1 MGNGDRQRR
10 RVTSHGYAQVDGL
23 FVGLLSGTS
32 IDAIDAALFRIEG
45 HSIRMLS
52 ALAVPI
58 APSIKSELLYL
69 TECDTVSPER
79 IGLVDRQFGA
89 CLADA
94 AMRLLTSAGE
104 PPEAIRAIGSHGQTI
119 RHRPARDGTLT
130 SGFTWQIGD
139 PNTIAE
145 TTGICTVADFRRR
158 DVAAGGQGAP
168 LVPAFHL
175 WAFGSGTRERVI
187 VNIGGMANISVLRPS
202 SVHGFDTGPGNAL
215 LDGWN
220 RRHGRGDYDRD
231 GDWARSGSV
240 DSRLIARLLE
250 HPYLGLA
257 APKSTG
263 REEFN
268 LAWLDG
274 LLNGLDVAARD
285 VQATLLTFT
294 AATIANA
301 ILDTLPESG
310 EVFVCGGGIHNACL
324 MEQLR
329 KRLQPRQVESTAA
342 LGIEPDWVEAGLFAW
357 LARQTLSGRPGNL
370 PSVTGAGHA
379 VVLGAIHLG
388 RNRPRSD

>member
-1 MGNGDRQRR
+1 
-10 RVTSHGYAQVDGL
+10 
-23 FVGLLSGTS
+23 
-32 IDAIDAALFRIEG
+32 
-45 HSIRMLS
+45 
-52 ALAVPI
+52 
-58 APSIKSELLYL
+58 
-69 TECDTVSPER
+69 
-79 IGLVDRQFGA
+79 
-89 CLADA
+89 
-94 AMRLLTSAGE
+94 
-104 PPEAIRAIGSHGQTI
+104 
-119 RHRPARDGTLT
+119 
-130 SGFTWQIGD
+130 
-139 PNTIAE
+139 
-145 TTGICTVADFRRR
+145 
-158 DVAAGGQGAP
+158 
-168 LVPAFHL
+168 
-175 WAFGSGTRERVI
+175 
-187 VNIGGMANISVLRPS
+187 MANISVLRPS

>member
-1 MGNGDRQRR
+1 MVYLSACCRVRASTPSMRPCSASRGIRSGDAQRLGSADRAIHQVRAPLSHRMRYRLPRKDRIGRSTIRRMSCGRSNATTHQCRRAAGGYPCHRQPRPDHPSSPRQRWNVDL
-10 RVTSHGYAQVDGL
+10 RVHVA
-23 FVGLLSGTS
+23 
-32 IDAIDAALFRIEG
+32 
-45 HSIRMLS
+45 
-52 ALAVPI
+52 
-58 APSIKSELLYL
+58 
-69 TECDTVSPER
+69 
-79 IGLVDRQFGA
+79 DR
-89 CLADA
+89 
-94 AMRLLTSAGE
+94 
-104 PPEAIRAIGSHGQTI
+104 
-119 RHRPARDGTLT
+119 
-130 SGFTWQIGD
+130 D

-175 WAFGSGTRERVI
+175 WAFGSDTRERVI

-231 GDWARSGSV
+231 GYFGPFRQRRLPTYRALARHPPARS
-240 DSRLIARLLE
+240 
-250 HPYLGLA
+250 
-257 APKSTG
+257 KSTG